1 MLQQMRKY
9 TKSWISS
16 LFLGLLA
23 LSFGVW
29 GIADIFRGSSDTS
42 AATVGGE
49 KIPIELFQRD
59 YRNVTRG
66 ITQKGALKP
75 AQARAYG
82 QQVLDGL
89 IDQTALDTYAK
100 RYGLTA
106 TDDTVSAR
114 IRAIPNF
121 IGPLG
126 TFDHNT
132 FLRLI
137 DQAGFNEQGFVEYVR
152 GALER
157 DQLVGAA
164 SGGLQMPSG
173 YARALF
179 NYLNEARAANY
190 IVVPI
195 TTTGPAPAPTDAE
208 LATYLKAHPERF
220 SSPEY
225 REVTFAW
232 ISPQDLTG
240 KVAVTDAQLKQQYE
254 AQKAQYVIPEKR
266 QLEQITYPDL
276 ASAKAAR
283 AKIDSGTTFADLA
296 KQKGLSATDVQL
308 GDLSKDG
315 LGDRG
320 DAVFELQKD
329 GVTQPLKAPI
339 GYALIHVVNI
349 TPGSSKSFE
358 DVKEELRKQISA
370 QLAAAKITDISNK
383 YIDENSRGENIT
395 QAATRAGMHVGH
407 VAAIDARGD
416 TAAGTKAPV
425 PSDPELLAQIFKAE
439 VGEEGDPFSAKT
451 GTTYVVKVDGVR
463 PPKLKPLD
471 SVRAEVTAAWQK
483 EQQNKR
489 LQAKAKQLAEQASAA
504 HSLAKIAASVGA
516 KVQASGPLRRP
527 APNAPSGGPLPKA
540 VLTKVFSVPAGQA
553 VYGAAA
559 DGSYIVAMVNAIQHP
574 PAMILQGAG
583 LRRFAGSVGQQAGQ
597 DIASGLTA
605 AARAK
610 AGVSVDQQAVDRA
623 TGGNE
628 SS

>member
-1 MLQQMRKY
+1 MRKY

-29 GIADIFRGSSDTS
+29 GIADIFRSSSDTS
-42 AATVGGE
+42 VATVGGG
-49 KIPIELFQRD
+49 KIPVEVFQRD
-59 YRNVTRG
+59 YRNVTRTV
-66 ITQKGALKP
+66 TQKGALKP
-75 AQARAYG
+75 AQTRAYG

-89 IDQTALDTYAK
+89 IDQTALDNYASQ
-100 RYGLTA
+100 YGLTA

-126 TFDHNT
+126 TFDHNS

-137 DQAGFNEQGFVEYVR
+137 DQAGFNEQEFVDYVR
-152 GALER
+152 GALQR

-164 SGGLQMPSG
+164 SAGLEMPSG

-179 NYLNEARAANY
+179 NFLNEARAADY
-190 IVVPI
+190 IVLPANAA
-195 TTTGPAPAPTDAE
+195 GPAPTPTDAE
-208 LATYLKAHPERF
+208 LTTYLNKHPERF

-232 ISPQDLTG
+232 ISPQDLAG
-240 KVAVTDAQLKQQYE
+240 KITVTDAQLKQQYE
-254 AQKAQYVIPEKR
+254 AQKSQYVIPEKR

-276 ASAKAAR
+276 AAAKAAR
-283 AKIDSGTTFADLA
+283 AKIDSGSNFAELA
-296 KQKGLSATDVQL
+296 KQKGLSASDIQI
-308 GDLSKDG
+308 GDLSKEG

-320 DAVFELQKD
+320 DAVFKLQKD
-329 GVTQPLKAPI
+329 GVTQPFKAPI

-349 TPGSSKSFE
+349 TTGSSKSFE
-358 DVKEELRKQISA
+358 EVKEELRKQIST
-370 QLAAAKITDISNK
+370 QLAAAKITDISNR

-395 QAATRAGMHVGH
+395 HAATRAGMHVGH
-407 VAAIDARGD
+407 IAAIDARGN
-416 TAAGTKAPV
+416 TADGTKAPV

-439 VGEEGDPFSAKT
+439 VGEEGDPFSTKA

-471 SVRAEVTAAWQK
+471 SIRAEVTAAWQK
-483 EQQNKR
+483 EQQTKR
-489 LQAKAKQLAEQASAA
+489 LEAKAKQLAEQASAA
-504 HSLAKIAASVGA
+504 HSLASIAAAVGA

-527 APNAPSGGPLPKA
+527 APNTRGGGPLPKA

-553 VYGAAA
+553 VYGPAP

-574 PAMILQGAG
+574 PAMVLQGAG

-597 DIASGLTA
+597 DIATGLTA

-610 AGVSVDQQAVDRA
+610 AGVSVNQQAVDRA
-623 TGGNE
+623 TGNE

>member
-1 MLQQMRKY
+1 MRKY

-42 AATVGGE
+42 VATVGGE
-49 KIPIELFQRD
+49 KIPVELFQRD
-59 YRNVTRG
+59 YRNVTRAV
-66 ITQKGALKP
+66 TQKGALKP
-75 AQARAYG
+75 AQARTYG

-137 DQAGFNEQGFVEYVR
+137 DQAGFTEQGFIEYVR
-152 GALER
+152 GALQR

-164 SGGLQMPSG
+164 SSGLEMPSG

-179 NYLNEARAANY
+179 NYLNEARAADY
-190 IVVPI
+190 IIVPANAA
-195 TTTGPAPAPTDAE
+195 GPASTPTDAE
-208 LATYLKAHPERF
+208 LTAYLKAHPERF
-220 SSPEY
+220 STPEY

-232 ISPQDLTG
+232 ISPHDLTG

-254 AQKAQYVIPEKR
+254 VQKSQYVIPEKR

-296 KQKGLSATDVQL
+296 KQKGLSATDIQI

-320 DAVFELQKD
+320 DAVFKLQKD

-339 GYALIHVVNI
+339 GYALIHVVTI
-349 TPGSSKSFE
+349 TPGSSKSLE
-358 DVKEELRKQISA
+358 EVKEDLRKQLFT
-370 QLAAAKITDISNK
+370 QLAAAKITDISNQ
-383 YIDENSRGENIT
+383 YIDENSKGQNLT

-407 VAAIDARGD
+407 IAAIDAHGD
-416 TAAGTKAPV
+416 TADGIKAPV

-439 VGEEGDPFSAKT
+439 VGEEGDPFSIKS

-471 SVRAEVTAAWQK
+471 SVHAEVTAAWQR
-483 EQQNKR
+483 EQQSKR
-489 LQAKAKQLAEQASAA
+489 LEAKAKQLAERASAA
-504 HSLAKIAASVGA
+504 HDLANIAASVGA

-527 APNAPSGGPLPKA
+527 GPDTRGSGPLPKP
-540 VLTKVFSVPAGQA
+540 VLTKIFSVPAGQA
-553 VYGAAA
+553 VYGPAP
-559 DGSYIVAMVNAIQHP
+559 DGNYIVAMVNAIQHP
-574 PAMILQGAG
+574 PATVLQGAG
-583 LRRFAGSVGQQAGQ
+583 LRRFAGSVGRQTGQ
-597 DIASGLTA
+597 DIAIGLTA

-610 AGVSVDQQAVDRA
+610 AGVSVNQQAVDRA
-623 TGGNE
+623 TGTE